1 MQPKYSNHDNRSPR
15 NSGSSPDRR
24 AGAPGREYY
33 DPGYDDI
40 NMGRAFRSFW
50 AGLKMVWTALKYR
63 LFKLNGGGKTTGYR
77 IPWLKVGFV
86 CIVVFLVT
94 QKDIRFSINLKAPLA
109 QVRTDREKP
118 ALRTAGVD
126 KLSLGDGLPFGGG
139 AKKEEKTVRVE
150 DLDPAS
156 VEVYVRRFSRVAVA
170 EMRKFGMPASIK
182 LALGILES
190 RAGDGV
196 DPQDN
201 NHFGAPLAGESYV
214 SAWENWRAHSL
225 LMKRNYADL
234 FDNAYGYKQW
244 AKGLAQKGYSADRK
258 YADRLISIVEKYQ
271 LHLYDE

>member
-1 MQPKYSNHDNRSPR
+1 MIKTIEFNGEDYPLFQAEGFASKFAFPFALEVCKGVGLDIGCAKKEWALPGAIPIDKIFNDNCDAM
-15 NSGSSPDRR
+15 NLPD
-24 AGAPGREYY
+24 
-33 DPGYDDI
+33 I
-40 NMGRAFRSFW
+40 
-50 AGLKMVWTALKYR
+50 
-63 LFKLNGGGKTTGYR
+63 
-77 IPWLKVGFV
+77 I
-86 CIVVFLVT
+86 
-94 QKDIRFSINLKAPLA
+94 
-109 QVRTDREKP
+109 
-118 ALRTAGVD
+118 
-126 KLSLGDGLPFGGG
+126 